1 MWGGSHTDPNGSV
14 IEDLMEERELV
25 CLNDGRGTRSE
36 PMDIRADTT
45 LGSDHYPII
54 CSVGERVKVTP
65 SNGVNK
71 WLFHR
76 ADWIKFQVLCEEAM
90 VYVNEFDSISCMNNQ
105 LTEGIIGAAQRS
117 IPMSKNKHDRVLV
130 PWWTDE
136 CRQAIK
142 TRNRAFRLLNR
153 TLSMQNL
160 IQYRRAQAVVRR
172 TIKQAK
178 KASWRGFCSKIGR
191 TTPVGQV
198 WGMVKRMGG
207 DRRQWDYPVL
217 TTEEGAAVSDKEKAE
232 AMVKNFAKVHSSENL
247 SETAKGRIEQTK
259 MQYPEALVRKVSTG
273 EEMDSLFTM
282 EEMLRALKDTK
293 STAPGKDQI
302 CYVMLKHLG
311 KGALMKLLCLMNR
324 VWIQGELPCA
334 WKEAV
339 IVPIRKPGK
348 DPSKPANY
356 RPIALTSNLCKLME
370 RMITERLSFDL
381 EKRGLLAGFQSG
393 FRKARNTCDA
403 VVRLENV
410 VRKAEA
416 NKESVLAVFFDI
428 EKAYDMLW
436 REGLLIK
443 LHQLGV
449 GARAFNWVR
458 DFLVGRKIQVRVGS
472 AFSDQYEVHN
482 GTPQGSA
489 ISPLLFI
496 IMIND
501 VFSAVPEGVGRS
513 LFADDGALWKRGKNI
528 HYLVNKVQDAIDYVV
543 EWGLDWGFRFSV
555 EKTKVMFFTR
565 RKVSEALKLKL
576 YGEDIERVNAFKFL
590 GVVFDSRLTWKAHI
604 DKIEAKSKHVI
615 NVMRCVAGREWGA
628 SCAALKKLYQALIRS
643 VFDYGCVAYGSAAP
657 SLLKRLDVEMGEMPL
672 DLRRRQIAVNYWI
685 HLGSHSEKLCA
696 KDVLVD
702 CWENEKNQRDHF
714 GKAGNRLAK
723 ECCVFELRICPS

>member
-1 MWGGSHTDPNGSV
+1 
-14 IEDLMEERELV
+14 
-25 CLNDGRGTRSE
+25 
-36 PMDIRADTT
+36 
-45 LGSDHYPII
+45 
-54 CSVGERVKVTP
+54 
-65 SNGVNK
+65 
-71 WLFHR
+71 
-76 ADWIKFQVLCEEAM
+76 
-90 VYVNEFDSISCMNNQ
+90 
-105 LTEGIIGAAQRS
+105 
-117 IPMSKNKHDRVLV
+117 
-130 PWWTDE
+130 
-136 CRQAIK
+136 
-142 TRNRAFRLLNR
+142 
-153 TLSMQNL
+153 
-160 IQYRRAQAVVRR
+160 
-172 TIKQAK
+172 
-178 KASWRGFCSKIGR
+178 
-191 TTPVGQV
+191 
-198 WGMVKRMGG
+198 MVKRMGG

-293 STAPGKDQI
+293 
-302 CYVMLKHLG
+302 
-311 KGALMKLLCLMNR
+311 

-458 DFLVGRKIQVRVGS
+458 DFLV
-472 AFSDQYEVHN
+472 
-482 GTPQGSA
+482 
-489 ISPLLFI
+489 
-496 IMIND
+496 
-501 VFSAVPEGVGRS
+501 VPEGVGRS

-555 EKTKVMFFTR
+555 EKTKVMFFT
-565 RKVSEALKLKL
+565 E
-576 YGEDIERVNAFKFL
+576 
-590 GVVFDSRLTWKAHI
+590 
-604 DKIEAKSKHVI
+604 
-615 NVMRCVAGREWGA
+615 
-628 SCAALKKLYQALIRS
+628 
-643 VFDYGCVAYGSAAP
+643 
-657 SLLKRLDVEMGEMPL
+657 
-672 DLRRRQIAVNYWI
+672 
-685 HLGSHSEKLCA
+685 
-696 KDVLVD
+696 
-702 CWENEKNQRDHF
+702 
-714 GKAGNRLAK
+714 GK
-723 ECCVFELRICPS
+723 